1 VADIVLAYSTTNAYF
16 EVEPDLSAASSST
29 TLPAGMAPTF
39 FGRSDGA
46 HAYSVHGT
54 TLGRI
59 DPDGNVD
66 SLTIPTARRFT
77 LTDDYVWC
85 VSTSS
90 SGTLV
95 KVAKDTFNSY
105 STYAIN
111 AGSGGSYN
119 QIQDYVATDGDGNI
133 WVAAAQASPA
143 RVRLV
148 KFDPVAETW
157 STPYTLSQALG
168 RTIGYTTL
176 QIDESTAFL
185 GMTDSFGNG
194 RLLKVDLT
202 TGTVSNNI
210 AAPSNELIDDLV
222 LLGSSV
228 YVNYSATG
236 VPKITKLAQSDL
248 STTATVQVNT
258 SGSFQNITTDGDQ
271 AIYTAGGTVLQDR
284 VVLIDATSM
293 TVSTFRVFATASTR
307 YCTYFQ
313 VTPPT
318 PGAAGWVVGSV
329 GW

>member
-1 VADIVLAYSTTNAYF
+1 VADALLAYASTNSYRQLP
-16 EVEPDLSAASSST
+16 VDLSDSGTAT
-29 TLPAGMAPTF
+29 TLPAGMTPTF

-66 SLTIPTARRFT
+66 SLTIPTSRRFT
-77 LTDDYVWC
+77 LTNDHVWC
-85 VSTSS
+85 VSTDS
-90 SGTLV
+90 SGQLV

-119 QIQDYVATDGDGNI
+119 AIQDYVATDGDGNI

-157 STPYTLSQALG
+157 ATPYTLSQALG
-168 RTIGYTTL
+168 RTIGYTSL
-176 QIDESTAFL
+176 QIDQSTAFL
-185 GMTDSFGNG
+185 GMTNNFGSG
-194 RLLKVDLT
+194 RILKVDLT
-202 TGTVSNNI
+202 TGTVSNNV
-210 AAPSNELIDDLV
+210 AAPSNELVNDLV
-222 LLGSSV
+222 LLGSDV
-228 YVNYSATG
+228 YVLYSATG

-248 STTATVQVNT
+248 STTATVQVNA
-258 SGSFQNITTDGDQ
+258 SGSFVNMTTDGVD
-271 AIYTAGGTVLQDR
+271 ALYTAGGTVLQDR

-293 TVSTFRVFATASTR
+293 TITTSRVFSALQTR

-313 VTPPT
+313 VTPT

>member
-1 VADIVLAYSTTNAYF
+1 VADALLAYSTTNAYF
-16 EVEPDLSAASSST
+16 EVEPDLSASSSSIA
-29 TLPAGMAPTF
+29 LPAGMAPTF

-66 SLTIPTARRFT
+66 SLTIPTSRRFT
-77 LTDDYVWC
+77 LTDDHVWC
-85 VSTSS
+85 VSTDS
-90 SGTLV
+90 SGQLV

-133 WVAAAQASPA
+133 WVAAAQTSPA

-157 STPYTLSQALG
+157 ATPYTLSQALG
-168 RTIGYTTL
+168 RNIGYTSL
-176 QIDESTAFL
+176 QIDQSTAFL
-185 GMTDSFGNG
+185 AMTDSFGDG
-194 RLLKVDLT
+194 RILKVDLT
-202 TGTVSNNI
+202 TGTVSNNV
-210 AAPSNELIDDLV
+210 AAPSNRLVGDLV

-228 YVNYSATG
+228 YVNYSLGG
-236 VPKITKLAQSDL
+236 VPRMAKLAQSDL
-248 STTATVQVNT
+248 STTATVQVSA
-258 SGSFQNITTDGDQ
+258 SGSFPNITTDGVD
-271 AIYTAGGTVLQDR
+271 ALYTAGGTVLQDR
-284 VVLIDATSM
+284 VVLIDATAM
-293 TVSTFRVFATASTR
+293 TVTTFRVFGSTETR

-313 VTPPT
+313 VTPT

>member
-1 VADIVLAYSTTNAYF
+1 MADALLAYASTNSYRQLP
-16 EVEPDLSAASSST
+16 VDLSDSGTAT
-29 TLPAGMAPTF
+29 TLPAGMTPTF

-66 SLTIPTARRFT
+66 SLTIPTSRRFT
-77 LTDDYVWC
+77 LTNDHVWC
-85 VSTSS
+85 VSTDS
-90 SGTLV
+90 SGQLV

-119 QIQDYVATDGDGNI
+119 NIQDYVATDDDGNI

-148 KFDPVAETW
+148 KFDPINETW

-168 RTIGYTTL
+168 RNIGYTSL
-176 QIDESTAFL
+176 QIDQSTAFL
-185 GMTDSFGNG
+185 GMTNNFGSG
-194 RLLKVDLT
+194 RILKVDLT
-202 TGTVSNNI
+202 TGTVSNNV
-210 AAPSNELIDDLV
+210 AAPSNELVDDLV
-222 LLGSSV
+222 LLGSDV
-228 YVNYSATG
+228 YVKYSATG

-248 STTATVQVNT
+248 STTATVQVNA
-258 SGSFQNITTDGDQ
+258 SGSFLNMTTDGVD
-271 AIYTAGGTVLQDR
+271 ALYTAGGTVLQDR

-293 TVSTFRVFATASTR
+293 TITTSRVFSALQTR

-313 VTPPT
+313 VTPT

>member
-1 VADIVLAYSTTNAYF
+1 VADALLAYASTNIYRQLP
-16 EVEPDLSAASSST
+16 VDLSDSGTAT
-29 TLPAGMAPTF
+29 TLPAGMTPTF

-66 SLTIPTARRFT
+66 SLTIPTSRRFT
-77 LTDDYVWC
+77 LTNDHVWC
-85 VSTSS
+85 VSTDS
-90 SGTLV
+90 SGQLV

-119 QIQDYVATDGDGNI
+119 NIQDYVATDDDGNI

-148 KFDPVAETW
+148 KFDPINETW

-168 RTIGYTTL
+168 RNIGYTSL
-176 QIDESTAFL
+176 QIDQSTAFL
-185 GMTDSFGNG
+185 GMTNNFGSG
-194 RLLKVDLT
+194 RILKVDLT
-202 TGTVSNNI
+202 TGTVSNNV
-210 AAPSNELIDDLV
+210 AAPSNELVDDLV
-222 LLGSSV
+222 LLGSDV
-228 YVNYSATG
+228 YVKYSATG

-248 STTATVQVNT
+248 STTATVQVNA
-258 SGSFQNITTDGDQ
+258 SGSFLNMTTDGVD
-271 AIYTAGGTVLQDR
+271 ALYTAGGTVLQDR

-293 TVSTFRVFATASTR
+293 TITTSRVFSALQTR

-313 VTPPT
+313 VTPT